1 MTRIEVELADARRK
15 LSQARMRCAADKG
28 VWGHC
33 DVSLV
38 DRFSDAR
45 RRVAY
50 LEGLRHVT

>member
-15 LSQARMRCAADKG
+15 LNQARMRCAADKG

-33 DVSLV
+33 DVSLA

-45 RRVAY
+45 RRVLY
-50 LEGLRHVT
+50 LESLPR